1 MHTETSHSTFTI
13 DFRITHIRIIIYQES
28 IGYIDQSHDRTNV
41 IRSAKHKPVSSFTR
55 FFPFTKITEMFPIT
69 GHRMFQRQA
78 SVCQRNARLTAI
90 AAEENR
96 QALMLFTVVA
106 AFLVCNIPRIVFKL
120 NEVINYES
128 IMRNHE
134 MGCQVKYK

>member
-1 MHTETSHSTFTI
+1 ML
-13 DFRITHIRIIIYQES
+13 
-28 IGYIDQSHDRTNV
+28 
-41 IRSAKHKPVSSFTR
+41 
-55 FFPFTKITEMFPIT
+55 PIT

-106 AFLVCNIPRIVFKL
+106 AFLVCNVPRIAHKL
-120 NEVINYES
+120 NEVINYDS
-128 IMRNHE
+128 IMRNFQ
-134 MGCQVKYK
+134 MGCQVKYKFW

>member
-1 MHTETSHSTFTI
+1 MTGFNFSGLCDKT
-13 DFRITHIRIIIYQES
+13 R
-28 IGYIDQSHDRTNV
+28 RT
-41 IRSAKHKPVSSFTR
+41 HKPACFVLLQIFCSYKNNR
-55 FFPFTKITEMFPIT
+55 NLPYIIT

-128 IMRNHE
+128 IMRNDE
-134 MGCQVKYK
+134 MGCQVKYKLWLHVPTL